1 MGCQKLT
8 YHFENPPLKV
18 VYRANEVEQKSAQRF
33 LSVDPKANLLPSWSP
48 YVAFKNNPV
57 IYVDPDGQ
65 FPILSGLAGFAKGL
79 FASSDNFE
87 QEGSSRMGNALRSA
101 WRHEKQSWQI
111 TGGLFTAD
119 KDKSFLGKVGQ
130 IASRFTW
137 ELPQTVAGF
146 GYNQLA
152 NVFGNVTGVEHYG
165 GATAVKGSGIGW
177 GSVTLGSY
185 ISLSGKDP
193 QANVGFGDGSY
204 TFMHEY
210 GHYLQSQRNGF
221 SYLFK
226 YGLPSIMGAE
236 WTEWDANQ
244 RAANY
249 FNKREGFNWD
259 SNFYPSGWEH
269 NYSRLPA
276 GGKLNNTRWWEYM
289 VLPAVPF
296 LNLKKPR

>member
-1 MGCQKLT
+1 
-8 YHFENPPLKV
+8 
-18 VYRANEVEQKSAQRF
+18 
-33 LSVDPKANLLPSWSP
+33 
-48 YVAFKNNPV
+48 
-57 IYVDPDGQ
+57 
-65 FPILSGLAGFAKGL
+65 
-79 FASSDNFE
+79 
-87 QEGSSRMGNALRSA
+87 MGNALRSA

-119 KDKSFLGKVGQ
+119 KDKSFMGKVGQ

-152 NVFGNVTGVEHYG
+152 NIFGNVTGVEYYG
-165 GATAVKGSGIGW
+165 GATAVKGAGIG
-177 GSVTLGSY
+177 GGAVTLGSF
-185 ISLSGKDP
+185 ISLSNTNLDRE
-193 QANVGFGDGSY
+193 ANVGVGPGSY

-249 FNKREGFNWD
+249 FNKREGFNW
-259 SNFYPSGWEH
+259 NPNYYRPGTGMH
-269 NYSRLPA
+269 TYSRLPD
-276 GGKLNNTRWWEYM
+276 GGKLHNTRLWEYFA
-289 VLPAVPF
+289 LPAVPI
-296 LNLKKPR
+296 LNLRRPR